1 MEILEYLRDHLTLY
15 RLSRELDKTRRS
27 YGRFIREAETEKKS
41 REDIGALIDE
51 MRMECQ
57 YPQLE
62 VDKFTTHRLLKTAD
76 RLLLPRPSYDY
87 KSMWDTDNA
96 QYGYPRL
103 LTHEAMK
110 IIRRN
115 IRRERRE
122 RAEYYLKWVVP
133 IIGIIGALTGLIAVW
148 KR

>member
-1 MEILEYLRDHLTLY
+1 MEILEYIKDRLTLH
-15 RLSRELDKTRRS
+15 RLSRELDKITRS
-27 YGRFIREAETEKKS
+27 YGRHIRRAEKEKKS
-41 REDIGALIDE
+41 QEDMESLFSE
-51 MRMECQ
+51 MNMMRQ
-57 YPQLE
+57 VPQLE
-62 VDKFTTHRLLKTAD
+62 LDKVTTRCLLKTAD
-76 RLLLPRPSYDY
+76 RLLLPRPSYDD

-96 QYGYPRL
+96 WYGYPYL

-122 RAEYYLKWVVP
+122 RAEYCLKWVVP